1 MSSIIFMG
9 GGEFMG
15 FGFSEGGVHESRS
28 PIYIYVRAVGRL
40 WGGSFSA
47 RSILLG
53 RLEWL
58 HLEKCFGAI
67 EPLPKKK
74 SDRMKV
80 EIPAE
85 HSGISGT
92 YTLTS
97 GRVWMPNNSH
107 TQE

>member
-1 MSSIIFMG
+1 MG
-9 GGEFMG
+9 GL
-15 FGFSEGGVHESRS
+15 FSHDHF
-28 PIYIYVRAVGRL
+28 Y
-40 WGGSFSA
+40 
-47 RSILLG
+47 LG

-58 HLEKCFGAI
+58 DLEKCFGAI